1 MTPPIFHIGDLVEI
15 TGPSAVG
22 ARICIGEKFTI
33 SEILKRADS
42 EAYSDADH
50 TWYPASSLRLVEELK
65 IGDWVEVIGP
75 CSKLY
80 CVRPDDPIVFQIHS
94 TPWGNFCGDMNRP
107 AYPATSLRKLAP
119 EEIERHACSGKPAYE
134 YPTTPVKD
142 FEELSLKDVAR
153 MASICKNEYGVWI
166 STLLGR
172 VDKSEERLSAIE
184 HRQSAICEYNIET
197 EQRLQKLESIQQHHA
212 IPVPEKLN
220 EIQELRRRVHDLEMS
235 LNGFTNGSEP
245 EYVPGISYVKDP
257 IKDRLSAIEKRQ
269 NEAREYSD
277 NLYKLA
283 ERIYDLQ
290 KRLEFVEAF
299 QKDECP
305 NGHQIPNGEPIRVT
319 IERGDEAHTY
329 CDTCPGEC
337 LNWSEK
343 VLDDMR
349 VD

>member
-65 IGDWVEVIGP
+65 IGDWVCVVKRSLPGTDEMQPIRVIP
-75 CSKLY
+75 
-80 CVRPDDPIVFQIHS
+80 
-94 TPWGNFCGDMNRP
+94 TAEGNAKRLDAHR
-107 AYPATSLRKLAP
+107 
-119 EEIERHACSGKPAYE
+119 EEIDAA
-134 YPTTPVKD
+134 
-142 FEELSLKDVAR
+142 
-153 MASICKNEYGVWI
+153 N
-166 STLLGR
+166 
-172 VDKSEERLSAIE
+172 ERLSAIE
-184 HRQSAICEYNIET
+184 HRESAICEYNIET
-197 EQRLQKLESIQQHHA
+197 EQRLQKLESIRQHHA

-220 EIQELRRRVHDLEMS
+220 EIQELRRRIHDLEMS
-235 LNGFTNGSEP
+235 LNGFTNGPEP
-245 EYVPGISYVKDP
+245 EYVSGISYVKDP
-257 IKDRLSAIEKRQ
+257 VRDRLSVIEERQGIQEKRIYEGKQRLDAIEKR
-269 NEAREYSD
+269 
-277 NLYKLA
+277 LT
-283 ERIYDLQ
+283 
-290 KRLEFVEAF
+290 FVEAF
-299 QKDECP
+299 QKDEATHATYMTYTYKPGEEGTITVHCSCGQKHEIEATPRTYQADSEASRKDEAELASLCP